1 VHLHKVLMNLLTN
14 AVDAM
19 PNGGNIAIKLGTVY
33 VDRPMRGYD
42 EVQKGEYVSLAVSDT
57 GNGIEE
63 RYLDRIFEP
72 FFSRKKLG
80 RSGTGLGMAVV
91 WGTVK
96 DHNGYIEVES
106 SVGEGTTFFLYFPL
120 CRQEIKKVVPK
131 QWEAYSGMGESVLV
145 VDDAETQ
152 RKIASEILTTLGY
165 KVATAESG
173 EAAVAYVQDHSVDL
187 VLLDMIMPP
196 GIDGYETYRRMV
208 AIDPRQRAVIASG
221 YSESEQVRAAQKLGA
236 GEYIRKPYTLAN
248 IAEAVHKA
256 LR

>member
-1 VHLHKVLMNLLTN
+1 MNLLTN

-19 PNGGNIAIKLGTVY
+19 PDGGRIDIELVNVY

-42 EVQKGEYVSLAVSDT
+42 EVKKGEYVSIAVSDT
-57 GNGIEE
+57 GIGIED
-63 RYLDRIFEP
+63 RYLDQIFEP
-72 FFSRKKLG
+72 FFSRKELG

-96 DHNGYIEVES
+96 DHKGYIEVKS
-106 SVGEGTTFFLYFPL
+106 QVGAGTTFTLYFPL
-120 CRQEIKKVVPK
+120 CRQKIKAVVPK
-131 QWEAYSGMGESVLV
+131 QWEAYGGKGELVLV
-145 VDDAETQ
+145 VDDADTQ
-152 RKIASEILTTLGY
+152 RTIASEILKTLGY
-165 KVATAESG
+165 TVATVESG
-173 EAAVAYVQDHSVDL
+173 EAAVAYLQKHTVDL

-196 GIDGYETYRRMV
+196 GINGYETYKQMV
-208 AIDPRQRAVIASG
+208 AINPRQRAIIASG